1 MTVIKTLFLM
11 FFYIIFFTTANF
23 STGLH
28 IIFYAYEIFLII
40 ILIKFIYE
48 TLGKDLIKFIKQ
60 NEGE

>member
-23 STGLH
+23 SIGLRVV
-28 IIFYAYEIFLII
+28 FYAYEIFLII

>member
-1 MTVIKTLFLM
+1 M